1 LLPSDQR
8 LRSIILVEFYLVAIF
23 VDVYEIWI
31 GGVFARYNG
40 FPILRFAAGVH
51 DYAILIA
58 LVAGVAGSVV
68 FKGSLLRGFA
78 FPIVAYSVHEALFNI
93 FFLSYHLAVPG
104 PNFRLWWIELV
115 VEVAVSVVALGFRM
129 FQPRRVA
136 VAMLIALISLTLV
149 WMGLGFTVTT
159 NIFDTASQ
167 NALNN
172 SNALANGFEVA
183 WNIVSLALIT
193 FAYKWR

>member
-1 LLPSDQR
+1 M
-8 LRSIILVEFYLVAIF
+8 
-23 VDVYEIWI
+23 DVYEMWI

-58 LVAGVAGSVV
+58 LVAGVMGSIV

-78 FPIVAYSVHEALFNI
+78 FPIVAYSVHEALFNV
-93 FFLSYHLAVPG
+93 FFLSYHLALPG
-104 PNFRLWWIELV
+104 PNLQLWWIEFV
-115 VEVAVSVVALGFRM
+115 VEVVVSVVALSFGV
-129 FQPRRVA
+129 FQPRRIAVVMLVA
-136 VAMLIALISLTLV
+136 LTSLTLV
-149 WMGLGFTVTT
+149 WMGLGFIVTA